1 MRGLSAQDTE
11 TIIGIER
18 ACSTLSLLG
27 CVFVLVTFSLSEA
40 FRQRAINRM
49 VFYATFGNMLTNV
62 ATLMT
67 TTYTLNVDS
76 VGCQLQALLIQVYEP
91 LALATSMTPWLTVSQ
106 VYARRCVLGSGDGHQ
121 RLSHLLPQVRREDV
135 EEDGDPLHRLLFRV
149 AVHPGLRL
157 PLCLQPGGGKT
168 VRKRRAVVLAEVGM
182 GGLSHCHLLRADLV
196 WTPPVCPLS
205 ESLDVN

>member
-1 MRGLSAQDTE
+1 MRGLSAEDTE
-11 TIIGIER
+11 SIIAIER

-27 CVFVLVTFSLSEA
+27 CVFVLVSFSLSDA

-67 TTYTLNVDS
+67 TTYTHDVNA
-76 VGCQLQALLIQVYEP
+76 VGCQLQAFLIQVYEH
-91 LALATSMTPWLTVSQ
+91 LALVNPVAPWLTVLQ

-135 EEDGDPLHRLLFRV
+135 EEDGDSLHRLLLRNS
-149 AVHPGLRL
+149 VHPWLHVPLRL
-157 PLCLQPGGGKT
+157 QPSGGKT

-182 GGLSHCHLLRADLV
+182 GGLSHCHLLRAHLV
-196 WTPPVCPLS
+196 WIQPACPSPGLW
-205 ESLDVN
+205 V